1 MQRRR
6 IHGSADTQK
15 ADALILRNPC
25 DAPQEIQA
33 ELPNLFGELWRLYAE
48 SAVLSVH
55 SGSPAKPAGRLCA
68 IPSSSTGM
76 YYVSDYSSLPKLAE
90 NGTIDAF
97 IAYEA
102 DEAGI
107 FEKYPQLTSMLNMER
122 NIKAA

>member
-1 MQRRR
+1 
-6 IHGSADTQK
+6 
-15 ADALILRNPC
+15 
-25 DAPQEIQA
+25 
-33 ELPNLFGELWRLYAE
+33 
-48 SAVLSVH
+48 
-55 SGSPAKPAGRLCA
+55 
-68 IPSSSTGM
+68 M